1 MYTCNKYV
9 FVWESRPNYGFH
21 TMYKKKRKHRQSV
34 LTDRQTD
41 GHTHTHTHTS
51 YTAASTAVYTP
62 SVLSP
67 GWFWHRHRSQ
77 TTSHISNANC
87 PSGQKW
93 STSVEYRNEFQTEEQ
108 LGGNTLEWATLLNQ
122 RYKTGDIHMHPNISL
137 IYNMSFFSVVWVRL
151 EFYVKSWFV
160 FPCLIGVV
168 TESRET

>member
-1 MYTCNKYV
+1 MGDIGMKQRKFKFIPGLITKKERKIKNPTWDHLLKRVYWSQMQWAASLCTVCTHATNMCLS
-9 FVWESRPNYGFH
+9 ESQGLIMGS
-21 TMYKKKRKHRQSV
+21 TQCTKKRKHRQSV

-41 GHTHTHTHTS
+41 GHTCTHTS

-93 STSVEYRNEFQTEEQ
+93 STSVKYRNEFQSEEQ
-108 LGGNTLEWATLLNQ
+108 LGEKKYAG
-122 RYKTGDIHMHPNISL
+122 
-137 IYNMSFFSVVWVRL
+137 MSHLAQSA
-151 EFYVKSWFV
+151 S
-160 FPCLIGVV
+160 
-168 TESRET
+168 